1 MLLCGLGHDP
11 VDVGVEAL
19 YTTIHPED
27 RTTPSEARERA
38 LREDTSCATEFRRV
52 LPDGSIRWY
61 RNHGRRIYA
70 TQLRHW
76 GFETVAVETAFE
88 ALELLR
94 RRRFDL
100 ALFDFEMPETNGLE
114 LAQRVA
120 SLRLAPQTRII
131 LCSSS
136 GVTRAE
142 LHGTAGDPPF
152 HAYLHK
158 PTRTDHFREVVGRL
172 LEGAPVSL
180 DRRGAMDV
188 DSSLAQQHPLRILL
202 AEDNV
207 VNQKVGVALL
217 NRMGYQ
223 PDVVANGLE
232 VLAAVRR
239 QTYDVILMD
248 IQMPEMDGLE
258 ASRRHVACRRQRAAA
273 PDRTDGECLQ
283 DRSRRVPRGWDGRLL
298 EQAAGHRHAARRAAA
313 MRAASARRGLI
324 PGPG

>member
-1 MLLCGLGHDP
+1 MDLH
-11 VDVGVEAL
+11 
-19 YTTIHPED
+19 
-27 RTTPSEARERA
+27 RTASGGCPPR
-38 LREDTSCATEFRRV
+38 
-52 LPDGSIRWY
+52 GG
-61 RNHGRRIYA
+61 GRRS
-70 TQLRHW
+70 
-76 GFETVAVETAFE
+76 
-88 ALELLR
+88 
-94 RRRFDL
+94 
-100 ALFDFEMPETNGLE
+100 N
-114 LAQRVA
+114 
-120 SLRLAPQTRII
+120 LRLAPQTRII

-172 LEGAPVSL
+172 LEGAAVSL

-258 ASRRHVACRRQRAAA
+258 ASRHITSHAGDNVRPHLIALTANVFKTDHDACLEAGMDALARR
-273 PDRTDGECLQ
+273 PG
-283 DRSRRVPRGWDGRLL
+283 SRRAPRRV
-298 EQAAGHRHAARRAAA
+298 
-313 MRAASARRGLI
+313 
-324 PGPG
+324 

>member
-1 MLLCGLGHDP
+1 M
-11 VDVGVEAL
+11 
-19 YTTIHPED
+19 
-27 RTTPSEARERA
+27 
-38 LREDTSCATEFRRV
+38 
-52 LPDGSIRWY
+52 
-61 RNHGRRIYA
+61 
-70 TQLRHW
+70 
-76 GFETVAVETAFE
+76 
-88 ALELLR
+88 
-94 RRRFDL
+94 
-100 ALFDFEMPETNGLE
+100 
-114 LAQRVA
+114 
-120 SLRLAPQTRII
+120 
-131 LCSSS
+131 
-136 GVTRAE
+136 
-142 LHGTAGDPPF
+142 
-152 HAYLHK
+152 
-158 PTRTDHFREVVGRL
+158 
-172 LEGAPVSL
+172 
-180 DRRGAMDV
+180 
-188 DSSLAQQHPLRILL
+188 
-202 AEDNV
+202 
-207 VNQKVGVALL
+207 NQKVGVALL